1 MILITLC
8 ILVAVFV
15 LAFAGLRLIAP
26 TIIRTSH
33 KIEAPGID
41 RMEMVESAAY
51 SRRYISGDKTQTTPS
66 SFGFM
71 GVLVIQ

>member
-15 LAFAGLRLIAP
+15 RAFAGLRLIAP

-41 RMEMVESAAY
+41 RMEMVEIGGIQQALY
-51 SRRYISGDKTQTTPS
+51 IRGTKRRQPHHP
-66 SFGFM
+66 
-71 GVLVIQ
+71 LVSWGSW

>member
-26 TIIRTSH
+26 TIIR
-33 KIEAPGID
+33 KKAI
-41 RMEMVESAAY
+41 
-51 SRRYISGDKTQTTPS
+51 K
-66 SFGFM
+66 
-71 GVLVIQ
+71 